1 MTVQVDF
8 FTLIITVL
16 FIVIAAVLIPALFQ
30 LRSTA
35 KQIDEV
41 VNEARRDLLPMLKE
55 LRQASE
61 RINHASDKAEIFF
74 DSIGET
80 GESIHRV
87 NDFLQHD
94 IGRYVGNAAG
104 LWLGIRAASKVFIK
118 QMKEQGGK

>member
-16 FIVIAAVLIPALFQ
+16 FIIIAAVLIPALFQ
-30 LRSTA
+30 LKSTA
-35 KQIDEV
+35 KQIDDLV
-41 VNEARRDLLPMLKE
+41 DEARRDLLPMLKE

-61 RINHASDKAEIFF
+61 RINQASDKAEIFF

-118 QMKEQGGK
+118 QLKEQGGK